1 MWRETFLS
9 RIYSAGGGFTSRIGV
24 IARKEISDLVTNRIF
39 LLAVG
44 ILLAFMILAGFTAGI
59 AYLRMSPLVIRGAS
73 GDYIRIREQLII
85 VRNLDPVIRVIGALV
100 AITIGFNTIKRESSE
115 GSLKVLLSY
124 PIYRDQVILG
134 KLLGGLVVISIALA
148 SSMGISFAVYVK
160 VAGFIPEVSTL
171 INYSMLILLSIIL
184 LSGYLGLSILLSL
197 AFKETKTT
205 LLVLFFIL
213 GVFNSE
219 ILYSYGIVLSN
230 GLYGQSLRITDL
242 YNIQSLLNPQP
253 LGSLQDLLAS
263 APSLDSR
270 SQALQDLFAGLSPA
284 HGFTSASLALM
295 ARYRMILS
303 GDVTTTMSYWDVMI
317 NNLRSITAL
326 ILIPIITFT
335 VSYVLF
341 TRRDIS

>member
-1 MWRETFLS
+1 MQCETFLS
-9 RIYSAGGGFTSRIGV
+9 RIYSDGGGFTSRIGV

-59 AYLRMSPLVIRGAS
+59 AYLRMGPLVIRGTS
-73 GDYIRIREQLII
+73 GNYIRIREQLII

-148 SSMGISFAVYVK
+148 SSMGVSFAVYVK

-184 LSGYLGLSILLSL
+184 LSGYLGLSVLLSL

>member
-1 MWRETFLS
+1 M
-9 RIYSAGGGFTSRIGV
+9 
-24 IARKEISDLVTNRIF
+24 IARKEISDLITNRIF

-44 ILLAFMILAGFTAGI
+44 ILLVFMILAGFTAGI
-59 AYLRMSPLVIRGAS
+59 AYLRMSPMVIRGAS

-148 SSMGISFAVYVK
+148 SSMGVSFAVYVK
-160 VAGFIPEVSTL
+160 VADFIPEVSTL
-171 INYSMLILLSIIL
+171 INYSMLIMLSIIL

-197 AFKETKTT
+197 AFKENKTT

-242 YNIQSLLNPQP
+242 NNIQSLLNPQP
-253 LGSLQDLLAS
+253 LGSLQDFLAS
-263 APSLDSR
+263 APSLDPR
-270 SQALQDLFAGLSPA
+270 SQALQDLFVGLSPA

-295 ARYRMILS
+295 VRYRMILS
-303 GDVTTTMSYWDVMI
+303 GDATIMSFWDVII

-326 ILIPIITFT
+326 ILIPIITFAG
-335 VSYVLF
+335 SYVLF